1 MTWRF
6 ATVTLPTL
14 MLAACTVGPDFN
26 APTSVIPA
34 AFREASTGQGEAL
47 DRWWTGYG
55 DPTLVTLIDQ
65 ALAANPDIA
74 VAEARIRQARARADE
89 ARGGRLP
96 QIDAQGTTTLRS
108 LSENGEQ
115 LANVPTDLISP
126 DLDYTVY
133 RTGFDASWEID
144 LFGRNSRQVEA
155 AAARWGSAT
164 EARNDT
170 LVRVAGDVARAYA
183 DVRAA
188 ERRLA
193 VANETLLASRQTSEL
208 TGRLVNAGEEA
219 RSESER
225 TESQVAESE
234 AAIPPLVADRKAA
247 LYRIDVLL
255 GAQPGTAETIIASS
269 TQATLRAPDLPSTLP
284 SDLLRRRPDI
294 RRAERELA
302 AATADVGVAT
312 ADLYPSFSITGSLGL
327 ESLSLGDLVNSASR
341 YGSLV
346 PGFSLPIFDGGRR
359 RAVVRRQ
366 QAVLDENIAAYNATI
381 IRALS
386 DVETALLRYREDRN
400 RANRLRAARDRLTRT
415 LELARLRYQAGETGL
430 TDVLDVQRQVSAIE
444 DRLAQADAAVIADA
458 VSVDKA
464 LGGGWQ
470 TAATLEAQTGSDA
483 RRADRSVRQ

>member
-6 ATVTLPTL
+6 ATAALPAL
-14 MLAACTVGPDFN
+14 MLGACTVGPDFR
-26 APTSVIPA
+26 APTPAIPA
-34 AFREASTGQGEAL
+34 AFREAPTGQGQAL

-55 DPTLVTLIDQ
+55 DPTLVTLVDR
-65 ALAANPDIA
+65 ALAANSDVV

-96 QIDAQGTTTLRS
+96 QVDAQGTTTLRR
-108 LSENGEQ
+108 LSRNGEQ
-115 LANVPTDLISP
+115 LANIPTDLISP

-133 RTGFDASWEID
+133 RGGFDASWELD
-144 LFGRNSRQVEA
+144 LFGRNRRQVEA
-155 AAARWGSAT
+155 AEARLGSAA
-164 EARNDT
+164 EARNDA

-183 DVRAA
+183 DFRAA
-188 ERRLA
+188 ERRIA
-193 VANETLLASRQTSEL
+193 VANETLLASRQTADL
-208 TGRLVNAGEEA
+208 TRRLVTAGEEA
-219 RSESER
+219 QSESER
-225 TESQVAESE
+225 TESAVAESE
-234 AAIPPLVADRKAA
+234 AAIPPLEADRKAA

-255 GAQPGTAETIIASS
+255 GAQPGTAEAIVANAPQAS
-269 TQATLRAPDLPSTLP
+269 LRAPELPATLP

-327 ESLSLGDLVNSASR
+327 EALSLGDLVDSASR

-366 QAVLDENIAAYNATI
+366 QATLDESVATYNAAI
-381 IRALS
+381 VRALS

-400 RANRLRAARDRLTRT
+400 RADRLRAARERLART
-415 LELARLRYQAGETGL
+415 LELARLRYRAGESGL
-430 TDVLDVQRQVSAIE
+430 TDVLDVQRQVSAID
-444 DRLAQADAAVIADA
+444 DRLAQAEAAVIADA

-470 TAATLEAQTGSDA
+470 TAANHTSLTGSEVADV
-483 RRADRSVRQ
+483 RR

>member
-1 MTWRF
+1 MTRRF
-6 ATVTLPTL
+6 VTAALPAL
-14 MLAACTVGPDFN
+14 MLGACTVGPDFR
-26 APTSVIPA
+26 APTPAIPA
-34 AFREASTGQGEAL
+34 AFREAPTGQGEAL

-55 DPTLVTLIDQ
+55 DPTLVTLVDR
-65 ALAANPDIA
+65 ALAANPDVA
-74 VAEARIRQARARADE
+74 VAEARIRQARARTDE
-89 ARGGRLP
+89 ARGGRSP
-96 QIDAQGTTTLRS
+96 QLDAQGTTTLRR

-115 LANVPTDLISP
+115 LAKIPTDLVTP

-133 RTGFDASWEID
+133 RSGFDASWELD
-144 LFGRNSRQVEA
+144 LFGRNRRQVEA
-155 AAARWGSAT
+155 AEARLGSEA

-183 DVRAA
+183 DFRAA
-188 ERRLA
+188 ERRIT
-193 VANETLLASRQTSEL
+193 VANETLSASRQTADL
-208 TGRLVNAGEEA
+208 TQRLVTAGEEA
-219 RSESER
+219 QSEVDR

-234 AAIPPLVADRKAA
+234 AAIPPLLADRKAA

-255 GAQPGTAETIIASS
+255 GAQPGTAEAIVSDAP
-269 TQATLRAPDLPSTLP
+269 QATLRAPDLPAALP

-312 ADLYPSFSITGSLGL
+312 ADLYPSFSITGGLGL
-327 ESLSLGDLVNSASR
+327 EALSLGDLVDSASR
-341 YGSLV
+341 YGSLA
-346 PGFSLPIFDGGRR
+346 PGFSLPILDGGRR

-366 QAVLDENIAAYNATI
+366 QAVLDEKLATYNATI
-381 IRALS
+381 VRALS

-400 RANRLRAARDRLTRT
+400 RAERLRAALDRLTRT

-444 DRLAQADAAVIADA
+444 DRLAQAEATVIADA
-458 VSVDKA
+458 VSLDKA

-470 TAATLEAQTGSDA
+470 TATDLAAYTASDRPNA
-483 RRADRSVRQ
+483 GR